1 MFYQNLHYSFNYQTK
16 RNLDYVYR
24 RINLL
29 NDEDRE
35 ADAYSASEEFF
46 DAVDEDWVTSI

>member
-1 MFYQNLHYSFNYQTK
+1 M
-16 RNLDYVYR
+16 
-24 RINLL
+24 L

-35 ADAYSASEEFF
+35 ADAYSVSEEFF